1 MFVVDG
7 LPARIQQAESALE
20 TAIDATDADAEAEA
34 RKQLAVH
41 TNYRD
46 ATAAIVPTPPTM
58 TLAKQMT
65 LTRGGREIQLW
76 FFGRGH
82 TGGDVVVYLP
92 EEKVIVTGDL
102 VTSGISYM
110 GNAYLSEWA
119 DTLDAVK
126 ELDFDVVLPGHG
138 AAFEGKEKIEHFQAY
153 IRDLWTHIVAK
164 HESGVS
170 ADEAAKTIDLSSHAE
185 HFPQIEGPGV
195 HPHASSVATH
205 FSTAPNNSCSSRS
218 RLNAPPGRAPRRPA
232 RAHRLLRPE
241 ARLPVHPPRVRPRS
255 CRAPMPPVH
264 GHRTFRRRERG

>member
-1 MFVVDG
+1 MRHAKPTVPKEPHPFHFDHAHGNQAFGDDVEIIGHKYTREQLVAGASKEGRAWEMFVVDG

-20 TAIDATDADAEAEA
+20 TAIDATDADAEAET
-34 RKQLAVH
+34 RKQLAMH

-138 AAFEGKEKIEHFQAY
+138 AAFEDKEKIDHFQAY

-195 HPHASSVATH
+195 HPHAV
-205 FSTAPNNSCSSRS
+205 
-218 RLNAPPGRAPRRPA
+218 
-232 RAHRLLRPE
+232 
-241 ARLPVHPPRVRPRS
+241 
-255 CRAPMPPVH
+255 
-264 GHRTFRRRERG
+264 ERGYALLDGAEQ